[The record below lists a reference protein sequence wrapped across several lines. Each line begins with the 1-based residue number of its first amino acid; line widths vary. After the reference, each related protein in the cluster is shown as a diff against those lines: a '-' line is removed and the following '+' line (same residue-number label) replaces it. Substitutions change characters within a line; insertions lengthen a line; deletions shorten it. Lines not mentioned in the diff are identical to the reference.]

1 MKPLALVRWHDAHS
15 DSGQHAESDI
25 PHEALAVHTSGY
37 LLRDDDKG
45 ISIAA
50 EWIPESDN
58 YRAVTFIPR
67 ALVLGVD
74 RLSRPRTRKAAACPK

>member
-1 MKPLALVRWHDAHS
+1 MTPLALVRWHDAHS

-25 PHEALAVHTSGY
+25 PHEALVVHTSGY
-37 LLRDDDKG
+37 LLRDDEKG

-74 RLSRPRTRKAAACPK
+74 RLSRPRRKACPKSP